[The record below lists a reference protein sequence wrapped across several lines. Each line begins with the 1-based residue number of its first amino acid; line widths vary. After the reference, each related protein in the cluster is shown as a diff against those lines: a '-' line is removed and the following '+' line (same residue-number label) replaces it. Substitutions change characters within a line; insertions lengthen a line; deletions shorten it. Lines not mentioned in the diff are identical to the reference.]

1 MRVAALKRLWER
13 TDPSAEQRLF
23 RHAFYARIASREPE
37 AWKTCGTTEQ
47 RENAIKD
54 PNNLPRGSRPHN
66 AIVDAWDVALAAAFD
81 GLKFEHV
88 RGGGTS
94 VKSVKP
100 SGYWTTEL
108 NGLRDD

>member
-13 TDPSAEQRLF
+13 TNPSAEQRLF
-23 RHAFYARIASREPE
+23 RHTFYARIASCEPE
-37 AWKTCGTTEQ
+37 AWEKCGTPEQ
-47 RENAIKD
+47 RANAIKD

-94 VKSVKP
+94 VKP

-108 NGLRDD
+108 KTID